1 MTRTGE
7 KILRSAQNDRVGV
20 LGMTGCG
27 GKILRSAQNDM
38 RGAEDDSGGRLR
50 AHRERRQK

>member
-27 GKILRSAQNDM
+27 GKILRCAQNDM